1 MSSDKNFRLLVL
13 YVPHILG
20 TAGMIDDG
28 QDGVGVLQIRL
39 QGPETAY
46 YAGLATPP
54 HCYIHVPTLLY
65 LLVARI
71 KYRARTT
78 ITLEACARK
87 VVLEVST

>member
-1 MSSDKNFRLLVL
+1 M

-20 TAGMIDDG
+20 TVGMIDDG

-46 YAGLATPP
+46 YAGACPIATPPP

-65 LLVARI
+65 LLAARI
-71 KYRARTT
+71 KYRAHTT
-78 ITLEACARK
+78 ITLETCARK
-87 VVLEVST
+87 VVLEASM